1 MTSKTPSILLT
12 DFYKWS
18 HFEQYAPNTEL
29 VYSTLTPR
37 SNKYFPVANEVVVFG
52 LQAFFKKLNEEFNEN
67 FFNQPKDGVIELY
80 KKIQEKSLSNPNPKT
95 DHVEALH
102 DLGYLPIEVR
112 ALPEGSL
119 APIRVPV
126 MTIQNTLPEFFWV
139 TNFLETYLSANTWQ
153 SMTSATLSHQYRKL
167 LDKYAIDTTGSTEG
181 VDFQAHDFSMR
192 GMSSLES
199 AVSSGAAHLISFK
212 GTDTIP
218 AIWYLMEY
226 YNADLDNEFIAGSI
240 PATEH
245 SVMCSYG
252 ETNEFDLFKR
262 LITEVYPS
270 GFFSVVSDTW
280 DFWKVVTEYLP
291 ALKAEIMNRDGRVVI
306 RPDSGD
312 PVEILTGSR
321 LFEIREKEIQ
331 WISKGEQQRFIN
343 NTIAP
348 NKEILKDYINT
359 RNEIVF
365 HSTETDTYVI
375 AKYADDYIAFSE
387 VKGKEILK
395 IEDIGL
401 IEALYNIFGGEV
413 NDKGY
418 KVLDTHI
425 GAIYGDSIT
434 LERAELI
441 CERLKEKG
449 FASTNVVFGV
459 GSYSFQYNTRDTL
472 GFAIKATYA
481 VVDSKGRK
489 LFKDPK
495 TDDGTKK
502 SQKGA
507 VLVVEGEDGKLKLE
521 DGYDL
526 LSDEYKSNMNRD
538 VMEVIYL
545 NGELTKEDSLS
556 AIRERLAKNTK

>member
-167 LDKYAIDTTGSTEG
+167 LDKHAIDTTGSTEG

-343 NTIAP
+343 NIIAP

-375 AKYADDYIAFSE
+375 AKYVDDYIAFSE

-401 IEALYNIFGGEV
+401 IEALYSIFDGGV
-413 NDKGY
+413 NGKGY

-434 LERAELI
+434 LERGELI
-441 CERLKEKG
+441 CKRLKEKG

-481 VVDSKGRK
+481 VVDGKGRK

-556 AIRERLAKNTK
+556 AIRERLANNTK